1 MSLKTNGHAT
11 MEKKKKGRKHQAAG
25 KKSFFGRAVLLIVV
39 GLDAFS
45 SRADVAGR

>member
-11 MEKKKKGRKHQAAG
+11 WKKRKKEENIKQQG
-25 KKSFFGRAVLLIVV
+25 KKSFFGRAVPLIAV